1 MHPLTN
7 ESVYFIYFLA
17 RVGIRRLPIKLAIA
31 RGIQTENPID

>member
-7 ESVYFIYFLA
+7 ESVYFIYFLP
-17 RVGIRRLPIKLAIA
+17 RVGIRRLPIQLAIA